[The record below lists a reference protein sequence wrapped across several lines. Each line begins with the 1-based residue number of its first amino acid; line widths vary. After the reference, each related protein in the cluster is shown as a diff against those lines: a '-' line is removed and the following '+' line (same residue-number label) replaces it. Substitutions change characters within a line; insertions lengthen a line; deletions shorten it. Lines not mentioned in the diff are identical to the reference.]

1 MKNNIWAITTLLAS
15 TGLAA
20 QTNPSVCASIVD
32 SSTRL
37 ACYDNWA
44 QRQDALLPKAQG
56 TPLVQGQNTPTPSSS
71 GSQAAPASTGAGAG
85 TAAASPA
92 QLPLA
97 NTPALNPEAPAAS
110 LTPAQRAATQPSEIT
125 RFWDLEHAS
134 AREALEIRGYRPIS
148 LAVTTANN
156 VNSQPNSP
164 SNAQPSTAT
173 DFNSS
178 ELKINLSVRTKIA
191 SGLLRRGDDALR
203 DSIWFGYSQQSYWQ
217 LFNSAISRPFR
228 VTDHEPELIYVYPH
242 ALALPGGWT
251 YRMTGTGLVH
261 QSNGQSKP
269 LSRSWNRAYVMAAAD
284 KIASNGDRFTLQAR
298 VWDRISER
306 ADKDDNPDISNFIGR
321 AELAGRWSFDTGAGI
336 DKTAHTLGLTV
347 RHALK
352 SQGRGSVKLEY
363 LRSLGSTNSG
373 LRFHTQL
380 FSGYGDSLIDYNVK
394 RTVLSV
400 GLSLVDW

>member
-1 MKNNIWAITTLLAS
+1 MKNNIWAIITLFAS

-20 QTNPSVCASIVD
+20 QTSPSVCASIAD

-44 QRQDALLPKAQG
+44 QRQDALLPKTQGMPATQNMPAQS
-56 TPLVQGQNTPTPSSS
+56 PST
-71 GSQAAPASTGAGAG
+71 SQAAPASTSNG
-85 TAAASPA
+85 TAATSPL
-92 QLPLA
+92 LPPVA

-156 VNSQPNSP
+156 VNTQPNSP
-164 SNAQPSTAT
+164 TNGQPATAT

-191 SGLLRRGDDALR
+191 SGLLRREDDALR

-251 YRMTGTGLVH
+251 YRMTGTGIVH

-352 SQGRGSVKLEY
+352 NQGRGSVKLEY